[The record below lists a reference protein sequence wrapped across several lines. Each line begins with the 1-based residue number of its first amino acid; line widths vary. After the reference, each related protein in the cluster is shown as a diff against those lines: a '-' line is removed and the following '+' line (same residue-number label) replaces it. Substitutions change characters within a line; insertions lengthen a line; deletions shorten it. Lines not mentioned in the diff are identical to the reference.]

1 MYDVVVIG
9 GGIAGLWT
17 ALNFKKL
24 KVLIVAP
31 REENL
36 ANTYWAQGGVAAS
49 LGLQDSPILHYE
61 DTLRVGRGLND
72 RRAVVVLTHYA
83 PIVVNMLISMGFK
96 FNPEPHLEAG
106 HSVPRVWNLGDET
119 GKRILEFLIEKTKHI
134 DRFYG
139 KAVSLRVERGEVVGV
154 ELSNGEF
161 IETKNVVLATGG
173 YSALWGKTTNP
184 PSSVG
189 EGIIMGARVGA
200 YLSDL
205 EFVQFHPTVVP
216 MDPPVLLTE
225 ALRGA
230 GAKIVDEE
238 GREIVNPLIPRDELA
253 RFIYNF
259 TKRYGKVFLDVSRVD
274 LERFPIARRFR
285 EIFGDRIPIEPAAH
299 YSIGG
304 IRTNAWGRTN
314 VKGLWAV
321 GECAD
326 TGVHGANRLASNSLA
341 EGLVFGYRVAIDI
354 ENNLSEWEEFNFLK
368 ILEVEFKEG
377 EENIQEVRKV
387 MDAYVGVVREG
398 KSLSYAVENLKNFGG
413 LGNLARWVAL
423 SALLREESRGVHYR
437 SDFPEER
444 GEFCGRF
451 GIRVI

>member
-1 MYDVVVIG
+1 
-9 GGIAGLWT
+9 
-17 ALNFKKL
+17 
-24 KVLIVAP
+24 
-31 REENL
+31 
-36 ANTYWAQGGVAAS
+36 
-49 LGLQDSPILHYE
+49 
-61 DTLRVGRGLND
+61 
-72 RRAVVVLTHYA
+72 
-83 PIVVNMLISMGFK
+83 
-96 FNPEPHLEAG
+96 
-106 HSVPRVWNLGDET
+106 
-119 GKRILEFLIEKTKHI
+119 
-134 DRFYG
+134 
-139 KAVSLRVERGEVVGV
+139 
-154 ELSNGEF
+154 
-161 IETKNVVLATGG
+161 
-173 YSALWGKTTNP
+173 
-184 PSSVG
+184 
-189 EGIIMGARVGA
+189 
-200 YLSDL
+200 
-205 EFVQFHPTVVP
+205 VP

-304 IRTNAWGRTN
+304 IRTNAWGRTS

-377 EENIQEVRKV
+377 EENIQEVRKI

-398 KSLSYAVENLKNFGG
+398 KDLSYAVENLKNFGG

-444 GEFCGRF
+444 SEFCGRF